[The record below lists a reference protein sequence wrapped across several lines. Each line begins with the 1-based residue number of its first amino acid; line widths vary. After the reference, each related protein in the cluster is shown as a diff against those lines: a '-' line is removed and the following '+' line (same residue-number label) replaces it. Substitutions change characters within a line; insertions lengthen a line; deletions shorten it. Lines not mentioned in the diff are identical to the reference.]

1 MFLKKFLIFI
11 FCFVSVFCI
20 ADKVLADHQA
30 PIDVNFFYSNTCPH
44 CTDENVFLEKME
56 EKYYCLRVN
65 RFIVSEGDNWE
76 ILKSFYQEYDVPEK
90 MNGIKIYGAV
100 PITFIKDEYFLGYN
114 SDETTG
120 IEIENYIKVL
130 IGETCTTSTPPTTSI
145 ETDSVTFL
153 GSKIFFANSSPM
165 VLAIVLGI
173 LDGFNACAM
182 IALTF
187 LLTML
192 IASGMRKRIVIVGG
206 TFILVSGIVYF
217 LFMSAWLNLF
227 LVSKNLDFITTIAGI
242 VVLIFAI
249 LLLREY
255 ILGIVC
261 KICGID
267 TGKDSITTKAQKG
280 LFIKLK
286 ALTKKKIALP
296 LLILSVVVIAVAI
309 NSIELVCSFGFPL
322 AFTKILTSLE
332 LSNFTYYFYIFIYI
346 FFYMLDDFIIFLLA
360 VFTLKITSISE
371 KYLKIVKLI
380 SAIVLLILGLIM
392 LIRPGL
398 LAFA

>member
-1 MFLKKFLIFI
+1 MFLKKFFIFI

-20 ADKVLADHQA
+20 ANKVLADHQE
-30 PIDVNFFYSNTCPH
+30 PIKIDFFYSKTCPH
-44 CTDENVFLEKME
+44 CIDENVFLEKIE
-56 EKYYCLRVN
+56 EKYCDLQVN

-76 ILKSFYQEYDVPEK
+76 VLKSFYQEYDVPEE
-90 MNGIKIYGAV
+90 MNGIKVYGAV
-100 PITFIKDEYFLGYN
+100 PITFINDEYFLGYG

-120 IEIENYIKVL
+120 MEIENYIKIL
-130 IGETCTTSTPPTTSI
+130 TGEICATDMPLATSTKL
-145 ETDSVTFL
+145 DSVTLL
-153 GSKIFFANSSPM
+153 GWKIFFANSPPL

-227 LVSKNLDFITTIAGI
+227 LVSRNLDFITTIAGI

-280 LFIKLK
+280 LFVKLK
-286 ALTKKKIALP
+286 ALTKKEVALP

-322 AFTKILTSLE
+322 AFTKILTSLN

-346 FFYMLDDFIIFLLA
+346 LFYMLDDFIIFLLA
-360 VFTLKITSISE
+360 VFTLKITGISE

-392 LIRPGL
+392 LIKPGL
-398 LAFA
+398 LAFI